1 MISGKSKIYILG
13 GLSGL
18 LIGILAAFLF
28 IRRAESEQV
37 ELKINANQGMRVG
50 MSLLNVLRSIAE
62 LGSEK

>member
-1 MISGKSKIYILG
+1 MLSGKSRIYILG

-37 ELKINANQGMRVG
+37 EPKINANQGMRVG
-50 MSLLNVLRSIAE
+50 MGLLNVLRSIAE
-62 LGSEK
+62 LGSGK